1 MSAAT
6 LAAAAAAAG
15 PRIGWFGFR
24 LCAGEP
30 VYGAHLMSFTQ
41 AALAALEE
49 HAPRHL
55 RSRILALD
63 TLLHRLWREGYV
75 YVPRAPLAFQE
86 VHSARGRR

>member
-1 MSAAT
+1 MLQLSQRLPERQVPASV
-6 LAAAAAAAG
+6 
-15 PRIGWFGFR
+15 GWASGF
-24 LCAGEP
+24 AGEP
-30 VYGAHLMSFTQ
+30 VYGEHLLSFTQ

-75 YVPRAPLAFQE
+75 YIPRAPLAFQE